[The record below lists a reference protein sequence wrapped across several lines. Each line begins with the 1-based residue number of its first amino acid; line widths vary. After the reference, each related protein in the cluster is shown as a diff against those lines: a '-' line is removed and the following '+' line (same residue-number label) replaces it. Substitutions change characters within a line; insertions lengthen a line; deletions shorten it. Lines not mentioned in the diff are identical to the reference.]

1 LAQNWFQIL
10 VPKTSLLVLIFGS
23 KLVPDFGTKIPL
35 LVLNFG
41 SKLVPDFGTKISLLV
56 LIFGSKLVP
65 DFGTKNLTFG
75 TRFWNQEVDRPNRKK
90 LADRTGK
97 AWPIEHQKVG
107 QLKRKKSTD

>member
-1 LAQNWFQIL
+1 M
-10 VPKTSLLVLIFGS
+10 VLIFGS

-65 DFGTKNLTFG
+65 DFGTDLVPDSG
-75 TRFWNQEVDRPNRKK
+75 TKK
-90 LADRTGK
+90 LTGRTEIS
-97 AWPIEHQKVG
+97 WPTEQEKLG
-107 QLKRKKSTD
+107 Q